1 MHEDRTQFDPH
12 GRQNRGGWWEMDAKR
27 MGKVIKDGPELW
39 AWFYKENRVSSKQN
53 SSTIGVPPK
62 SEWN

>member
-1 MHEDRTQFDPH
+1 MVD
-12 GRQNRGGWWEMDAKR
+12 RGGWWEMDAKR